1 MSAERRQDRDE
12 WRTVGEDPDE
22 RFTFANERTFL
33 AWNRTA
39 LALVTAGLAITQLL
53 PDFAVAGG
61 RQIVGLP
68 LIALGAVIAVLS
80 YREWVAN
87 EVALRTKAPL
97 PPSRLP
103 LVVTGVL
110 GVIGVL
116 AFVFAVLG
124 RAG

>member
-1 MSAERRQDRDE
+1 MSAERRQDRDG
-12 WRTVGEDPDE
+12 WRTLGEDPDE

-61 RQIVGLP
+61 RQVVGLP

-116 AFVFAVLG
+116 AFVLAVLG